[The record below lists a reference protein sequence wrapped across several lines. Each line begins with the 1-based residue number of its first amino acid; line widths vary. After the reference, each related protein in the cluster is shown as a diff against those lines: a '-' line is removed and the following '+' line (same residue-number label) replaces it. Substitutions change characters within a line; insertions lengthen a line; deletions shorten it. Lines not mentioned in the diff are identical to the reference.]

1 MISRYRIYRAFGR
14 TGTMRMTRVL
24 PVLCCILAACNS
36 GEKPG
41 EKSIVTDASQMD
53 KQNSAYIRKAI
64 EYAASNKGILDDSI
78 RLRMPGI
85 VQGYYSAT
93 GYKPAWSS
101 TEKWLPLA
109 DSLYRFIE
117 KAEWHGLFPADY
129 HFPRLRSLKQQLDGD
144 SLKRMDAALWS
155 RADLMLTDGFMR
167 ILHDLKQGRLQP
179 DSLTLG
185 KDTGLVDNFYITSL
199 KALQD
204 NGRFTEL
211 LNSVQPKSKD
221 YWELKKGIR
230 SFLDSMDHRVYTY
243 VSFPYKRN
251 VEKDSLYFI
260 RTLQKRLSESGC
272 IELTGKL
279 PDSAQMSNAIRKYQV
294 LKKITAD
301 GKVGPELVRTLNTS
315 DVERFKRVAI
325 TLDRYKQLPE
335 RMPDRYIWVNLP
347 GYYLRVFDKD
357 TIALESKIICG
368 RLETR
373 TPLLNSMISD
383 MVTYPTWTVP
393 TSIIAKSY
401 LPRLKNNPHYLSR
414 IGLRLVNNKGES
426 IDPTTVNWSRY
437 SRGIPF
443 RVMQNSGD
451 NNALGVIKFNFSN
464 PYAVYLHDTN
474 QRYLFKKGSRAL
486 SHGCVRVQEWEK
498 LAFYIARNDSMNL
511 GRNDTL
517 RYTADSIRNWI
528 SKKERRRIE
537 VKKQLPLYIRYFSC
551 EGKNGHI
558 VFYDDIYGEDK
569 VLREKYFANK

>member
-1 MISRYRIYRAFGR
+1 
-14 TGTMRMTRVL
+14 L
-24 PVLCCILAACNS
+24 
-36 GEKPG
+36 K
-41 EKSIVTDASQMD
+41 
-53 KQNSAYIRKAI
+53 
-64 EYAASNKGILDDSI
+64 
-78 RLRMPGI
+78 
-85 VQGYYSAT
+85 
-93 GYKPAWSS
+93 
-101 TEKWLPLA
+101 
-109 DSLYRFIE
+109 
-117 KAEWHGLFPADY
+117 
-129 HFPRLRSLKQQLDGD
+129 SLKQQLDGD

-179 DSLTLG
+179 DSISLS
-185 KDTGLVDNFYITSL
+185 KDTGLVDNFYITAL
-199 KALQD
+199 KRLVEK
-204 NGRFTEL
+204 GRFTEM
-211 LNSVQPKSKD
+211 LNSVQPKYKD
-221 YWELKKGIR
+221 YWELKKGIP

-251 VEKDSLYFI
+251 VEKDSLFFI

-272 IELTGKL
+272 MELTGKL
-279 PDSAQMSNAIRKYQV
+279 PDSTQMSNAIKKYQV
-294 LKKITAD
+294 MKKLTSD

-335 RMPDRYIWVNLP
+335 SMPEKYIWVNLP
-347 GYYLRVFDKD
+347 GFYLRVFDKD

-368 RLETR
+368 RPDTR
-373 TPLLNSMISD
+373 TPLLNSKITD

-401 LPRLKNNPHYLSR
+401 LPKLKNNPHYLSR

-451 NNALGVIKFNFSN
+451 NNALGVMKFNFSN

-537 VKKQLPLYIRYFSC
+537 VKKQIPLYIRYFSC

-569 VLREKYFANK
+569 ILREKYFANK

>member
-1 MISRYRIYRAFGR
+1 MSRIQIF
-14 TGTMRMTRVL
+14 
-24 PVLCCILAACNS
+24 LCIALAACN
-36 GEKPG
+36 GAQKPG
-41 EKSIVTDASQMD
+41 EKSIVTDAAQMD
-53 KQNSAYIRKAI
+53 KQNSAYIRKAL
-64 EYAASNKGILDDSI
+64 EYAISNNGKLDDSI
-78 RLRMPGI
+78 SLRMPAI
-85 VQGYYSAT
+85 VNEYYSNVD
-93 GYKPAWSS
+93 YSPAWSS
-101 TEKWLPLA
+101 SEKWLPLA
-109 DSLYRFIE
+109 DSLYLFIE
-117 KAEWHGLFPADY
+117 NAKWHGLFPADY
-129 HFPRLRSLKQQLDGD
+129 HFSRLKSLKQQLDRD

-155 RADLMLTDGFMR
+155 RADLMMTDGFMR
-167 ILHDLKQGRLQP
+167 ILHDLKRGRLQP
-179 DSLTLG
+179 DSLSLR
-185 KDTGLVDNFYITSL
+185 KDTGLVDNFYITTMKTL
-199 KALQD
+199 VEK
-204 NGRFTEL
+204 GRFTEL
-211 LNSVQPKSKD
+211 LNSVQPKYRD

-251 VEKDSLYFI
+251 VEKDSLFFV

-272 IELTGKL
+272 IEPTGKL
-279 PDSAQMSNAIRKYQV
+279 PDSAQMSAAVKKYQV
-294 LKKITAD
+294 MKKLTAD
-301 GKVGPELVRTLNTS
+301 GKVGPELVRSLNIS
-315 DVERFKRVAI
+315 DVERFKRLAI
-325 TLDRYKQLPE
+325 TLDRYKQMPE
-335 RMPDRYIWVNLP
+335 SMPERYIWVNLP

-368 RLETR
+368 RPDTR
-373 TPLLNSMISD
+373 TPLLNSKISD

-401 LPRLKNNPHYLSR
+401 LPKLKNNPNYLSR

-426 IDPTTVNWSRY
+426 VDPTTVNWSRY

-511 GRNDTL
+511 NRNDTL
-517 RYTADSIRNWI
+517 RYTTDSIRKWI

-537 VKKQLPLYIRYFSC
+537 VKKQIPLYIRYFSC